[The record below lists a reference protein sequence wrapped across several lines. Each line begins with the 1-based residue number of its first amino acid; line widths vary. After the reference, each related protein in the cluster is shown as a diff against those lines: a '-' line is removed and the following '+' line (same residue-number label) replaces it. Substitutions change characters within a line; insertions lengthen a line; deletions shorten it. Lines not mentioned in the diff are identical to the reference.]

1 MDENEHNDLMN
12 YLESLEALDEAD
24 KELEETLGY
33 FINPTT
39 QEINME
45 INIHRVS
52 KIEVKKRVDLKSF
65 SARDI
70 VIHSKEYDYNLG
82 DFIDRQISLNCF
94 FEDKSIGKLV
104 YTDQNLSVGIA
115 SKLPK
120 LY

>member
-24 KELEETLGY
+24 KELEEL
-33 FINPTT
+33 INPAT

-52 KIEVKKRVDLKSF
+52 KIEVKKRTDLKTF
-65 SARDI
+65 STRDI
-70 VIHSKEYDYNLG
+70 VIHSKEYDYNVG
-82 DFIDRQISLNCF
+82 DYVERQISLNCF

>member
-24 KELEETLGY
+24 KELEEL
-33 FINPTT
+33 INPAT

-70 VIHSKEYDYNLG
+70 VIHSKEYDYNVG

>member
-24 KELEETLGY
+24 KELEEL
-33 FINPTT
+33 INPAT

-52 KIEVKKRVDLKSF
+52 KIEVKKRTDLKTF
-65 SARDI
+65 STRDI
-70 VIHSKEYDYNLG
+70 VIHSKEYDYNVG
-82 DFIDRQISLNCF
+82 DYVERQISLNCF
-94 FEDKSIGKLV
+94 FNDKSIGKLV

>member
-1 MDENEHNDLMN
+1 MDDNEHDDLMN

-24 KELEETLGY
+24 KELEES
-33 FINPTT
+33 INPTT

-52 KIEVKKRVDLKSF
+52 KIEVKKRTDLKSF
-65 SARDI
+65 STRDI
-70 VIHSKEYDYNLG
+70 VIHSKEYDYNIG
-82 DFIDRQISLNCF
+82 DYVERQISLNCF
-94 FEDKSIGKLV
+94 FNDKSIGKLV

>member
-24 KELEETLGY
+24 KELEEL
-33 FINPTT
+33 INPAT

-52 KIEVKKRVDLKSF
+52 KIEVGKRTDLKSF
-65 SARDI
+65 STRDI
-70 VIHSKEYDYNLG
+70 VIHSKEYDYNVG
-82 DFIDRQISLNCF
+82 DYVERQISLNCF

-115 SKLPK
+115 SKLSK

>member
-1 MDENEHNDLMN
+1 MDENEHDDLMN

-24 KELEETLGY
+24 KELEES
-33 FINPTT
+33 INPTT

-52 KIEVKKRVDLKSF
+52 KIEVKKRTDLKSF
-65 SARDI
+65 STRDI
-70 VIHSKEYDYNLG
+70 VIHSKEYDYNIG
-82 DFIDRQISLNCF
+82 DYVERQISLNCF
-94 FEDKSIGKLV
+94 FNDKSIGKLV

>member
-1 MDENEHNDLMN
+1 MDDNEHDDLMN

-24 KELEETLGY
+24 KELEES
-33 FINPTT
+33 INPTT

-52 KIEVKKRVDLKSF
+52 KIEVKKRSDLSTC
-65 SARDI
+65 STRDFI
-70 VIHSKEYDYNLG
+70 IHSTEYDYNLG
-82 DFIDRQISLNCF
+82 DYVEREIRFNCF
-94 FEDKSIGKLV
+94 LNDKSVSKLV